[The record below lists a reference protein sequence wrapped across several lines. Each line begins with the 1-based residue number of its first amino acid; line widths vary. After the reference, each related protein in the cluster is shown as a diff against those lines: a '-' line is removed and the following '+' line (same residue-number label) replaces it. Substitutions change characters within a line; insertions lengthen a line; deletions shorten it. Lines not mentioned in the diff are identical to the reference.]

1 MITIYASLKSL
12 SNATLIRELCIP
24 FKVGYTA
31 SNIYYDSKFSVDKY
45 AVRQYTSVKIASTF
59 TSYDNVYFSC
69 KHTFGSLFTYV
80 PIIANGLG
88 NFQVVAERRYLIV
101 LINLCI

>member
-59 TSYDNVYFSC
+59 TVMIMC
-69 KHTFGSLFTYV
+69 TL
-80 PIIANGLG
+80 
-88 NFQVVAERRYLIV
+88 VASIPLAHCSHMCQLLQMDWEISKWWLNADI
-101 LINLCI
+101 

>member
-24 FKVGYTA
+24 FIGYTA
-31 SNIYYDSKFSVDKY
+31 SNIHYDSKFSVDKY
-45 AVRQYTSVKIASTF
+45 AVRQYTSVKTTSTF
-59 TSYDNVYFSC
+59 TSYDNAYFSC
-69 KHTFGSLFTYV
+69 KRTFGSLFTYV

-88 NFQVVAERRYLIV
+88 KFQVVAKCRYLIA